1 MRESKDPVVQSG
13 TLFGD
18 EDRCRYSCRTKAL
31 GKGEPSEQLLSSERG
46 SVCLALHVLGKLLYY

>member
-1 MRESKDPVVQSG
+1 MVQSG

-18 EDRCRYSCRTKAL
+18 EDRCRYSCRMKAL

-46 SVCLALHVLGKLLYY
+46 RVCVSGFAHARKVALLLSYT